1 MKQFTYKGYTF
12 NYHFESDPCFTW
24 TVVTLHPNSVYYGKN
39 LEVVGDGLA
48 EAKWLATRKLN
59 ELIKEIDEEKAKAYF

>member
-1 MKQFTYKGYTF
+1 MNNAKKQFTYKGYTF

-24 TVVTLHPNSVYYGKN
+24 TIVTLNSNSVYHGKN
-39 LEVVGDGLA
+39 FEVAGDGLA

-59 ELIKEIDEEKAKAYF
+59 EIISN

>member
-1 MKQFTYKGYTF
+1 MKNPNPKKQFNYKGYTF

-24 TVVTLHPNSVYYGKN
+24 TIVTLNSNSVYN
-39 LEVVGDGLA
+39 DTNFEIVGDGLA

-59 ELIKEIDEEKAKAYF
+59 EILSN